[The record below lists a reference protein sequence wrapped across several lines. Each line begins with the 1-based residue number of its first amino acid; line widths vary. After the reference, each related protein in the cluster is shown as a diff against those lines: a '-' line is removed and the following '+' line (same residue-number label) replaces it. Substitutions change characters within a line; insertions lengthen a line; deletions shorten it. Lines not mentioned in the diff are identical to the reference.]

1 MANPNNTPNRNQAQW
16 QPCSVV
22 RASRR
27 AAAAD
32 TADSCTG
39 ADATETEIERLERRE
54 LHKKMFGDDD
64 SDLSDDGGGGG
75 GGNGGGGGATGEV
88 VATEEVVVTLPF
100 CGRHTESVS

>member
-1 MANPNNTPNRNQAQW
+1 MANPNNTLNRNQAQW

-27 AAAAD
+27 AAADD

-39 ADATETEIERLERRE
+39 ADATETEIEALERRE
-54 LHKKMFGDDD
+54 LHKKIFGDDD
-64 SDLSDDGGGGG
+64 SDLDDDGGGG
-75 GGNGGGGGATGEV
+75 GGNGGGGGATDEV
-88 VATEEVVVTLPF
+88 VATEEVVVTLPS

>member
-1 MANPNNTPNRNQAQW
+1 M
-16 QPCSVV
+16 V
-22 RASRR
+22 RASRC

-39 ADATETEIERLERRE
+39 ADATEKEIEALGRRDPHW

-64 SDLSDDGGGGG
+64 SDLDNGGGGGG
-75 GGNGGGGGATGEV
+75 GGNCGGGGATDEV
-88 VATEEVVVTLPF
+88 VATEEVVVTLPS